1 MLIVD
6 PEEEFFPEEISKLHD
21 DITKKSLSLIVFADW
36 YNVSVMKRVQFF
48 DENTR
53 QWWLPETGGANLPAL
68 NTLLKPL
75 GIALGDTVL
84 EGNFDLGEHL
94 IYYASGLISNRT
106 KIFDRLIFRDT
117 YRSISC

>member
-6 PEEEFFPEEISKLHD
+6 PEEEFFPEEISKLND
-21 DITKKSLSLIVFADW
+21 DIVNKSLSLIVFADW

-68 NTLLKPL
+68 NNLLKPL

-94 IYYASGLISNRT
+94 IYYASGSL
-106 KIFDRLIFRDT
+106 
-117 YRSISC
+117 